1 MLKHVVMWKFKDEAE
16 GNSKE
21 FKEWMHDWTHL
32 LLGFHRCTLPG

>member
-21 FKEWMHDWTHL
+21 FNMQYVIKKS
-32 LLGFHRCTLPG
+32 FRFARRCT